1 MTATVPTATTLKSY
15 DKLFIGGK
23 WVEPSSDKVIDVVSP
38 ITEELL
44 ATVPEAQPA
53 DIDKAV
59 AAARK
64 AFDEGPWP
72 RLTAAERAK
81 YLIRIQ
87 EEVEKRFDAMA
98 TAFTAEIGAPA
109 GASVAFHNNA
119 LKMWGDASTLHE
131 RFEFEEERRWPEGH
145 GKLVREP
152 IGVVATIIPWN
163 GPVAT
168 ASLKIAPALAA
179 GCTVVLKPAPEGPV
193 STMLLAEALE
203 AAGLPEGV
211 ISLLPGGRETGEYL
225 VRHKD
230 VDKIS
235 FTGSTIAGRKIM
247 SICGERIA
255 RVTLELGGKSA
266 GIIADD
272 IALDKVFPGLAFAGI
287 GHSGQ
292 VCAAITRIVVPR
304 HRQDEVV
311 ETIKTIF
318 ESVSVGD
325 PREDSTVI
333 GPLAAERQRTRVLD
347 YIEVGKAEGARLVT
361 GGGRPAGLD
370 KGWYVEPTLF
380 ADVTNDMR
388 IAQEEIFGPV
398 VVVIPFD
405 DVEEAVAIANDS
417 DYGLSGAV
425 YAEDAALAESVARR
439 VRTGQI
445 SINGWDMCVTQPF
458 GGYKQS
464 GLGREGNVE
473 GLSSFLETKLIQFAN

>member
-1 MTATVPTATTLKSY
+1 MTATVPTVLKSY
-15 DKLFIGGK
+15 DKLLIGGR
-23 WVEPSSDKVIDVVSP
+23 WTEPSSDKVIEVVSP

-44 ATVPEAQPA
+44 ATVPEAQTE

-72 RLTAAERAK
+72 RMTAAERAV
-81 YLIRIQ
+81 YLTRIG
-87 EEVEKRFDAMA
+87 EEVAKRFDAMA
-98 TAFTAEIGAPA
+98 EAFTAEIGAPA
-109 GASVAFHNNA
+109 AASTAFHNNA
-119 LKMWGDASTLHE
+119 IKMWGDASTLYQ
-131 RFEFEEERRWPEGH
+131 RFDFEEEREWEGGH
-145 GKLVREP
+145 GTLVREP
-152 IGVVATIIPWN
+152 VGVVATIIPWN

-168 ASLKIAPALAA
+168 ASLKIGPALAA

-193 STMLLAEALE
+193 STMMLAEAIE

-211 ISLLPGGRETGEYL
+211 VSLLPGGREVGEHL
-225 VRHKD
+225 VSHPG
-230 VDKIS
+230 VDKVA
-235 FTGSTIAGRKIM
+235 FTGSTAAGRRIM
-247 SICGERIA
+247 SLCADRIA

-272 IALDKVFPGLAFAGI
+272 ISLDEVFPGLAFAGI

-292 VCAAITRIVVPR
+292 VCAAITRVLVPR
-304 HRQDEVV
+304 ERQDEVV
-311 ETIKTIF
+311 ETMKAIF
-318 ESVSVGD
+318 ESVSIGD
-325 PREDSTVI
+325 PRDDSVLL

-347 YIEVGKAEGARLVT
+347 YIEIGKAEGARLVT

-380 ADVTNDMR
+380 ADVTPDMR

-398 VVVIPFD
+398 VVVMPFD
-405 DVEEAVAIANDS
+405 SIDEAIDIANGT

-425 YAEDAALAESVARR
+425 FAKDTALAESVARR

-473 GLSSFLETKLIQFAN
+473 GLSAYLETKLIQKAV

>member
-1 MTATVPTATTLKSY
+1 MTATVPTTLKSY

-23 WVEPSSDKVIDVVSP
+23 WVEPSSDEVIEVVSP

-72 RLTAAERAK
+72 RLTAAERSK

-131 RFEFEEERRWPEGH
+131 RFEFEEERSWPEGH

-311 ETIKTIF
+311 ETVKAIF

-325 PREDSTVI
+325 PREDGTVI

-405 DVEEAVAIANDS
+405 DVEEAIAIANDS

-425 YAEDAALAESVARR
+425 YAEDTALAESIARR